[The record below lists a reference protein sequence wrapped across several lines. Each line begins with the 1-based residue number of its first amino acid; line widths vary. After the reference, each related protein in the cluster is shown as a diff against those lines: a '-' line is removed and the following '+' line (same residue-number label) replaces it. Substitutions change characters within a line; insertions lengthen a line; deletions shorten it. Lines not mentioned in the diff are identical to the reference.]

1 MRESR
6 LLIDA
11 RARLAKAEAAYASKE
26 GLHDLQEG
34 LGMLEELLEDPDEAA
49 CHSIARNVGAS
60 YLGRIYRRVAAR
72 VAAERHIPEPELEH
86 SFHLLRAFDD
96 TGFEL
101 PPDAAALKVEVVRRL
116 VGLYYEGH
124 GASAKQPVLDELAAL
139 LRDGDSR

>member
-6 LLIDA
+6 LLVDA
-11 RARLAKAEAAYASKE
+11 RARLAKAESAYASQQ

-34 LGMLEELLEDPDEAA
+34 LSMLEELLEDPDEAA

-60 YLGRIYRRVAAR
+60 YLERIYRRIAAR
-72 VAAERHIPEPELEH
+72 VAAEPHIPEPELEH
-86 SFHLLRAFDD
+86 LFRLLRSFDD

-101 PPDAAALKVEVVRRL
+101 PPDAAALKIEVVKRL

-124 GASAKQPVLDELAAL
+124 GVDAKRPVLEELAAL
-139 LRDGDSR
+139 LRGEESR